1 MAQTV
6 HRGPAMQ
13 GGAQRWILGLLVAAA
28 ACGGSGDEIVLE
40 NGAGKADAAEV
51 RFKLTESNPFVG
63 MGVLCEAERGC
74 DGVVEVTLRSP
85 DACTVLGDPRC
96 GEGGMAPT
104 SVLLANVTLRSQT
117 EGERLLPLSV
127 ETGDG
132 AFVSS
137 SVAVAFTAQPDEEI
151 DIEIERADMA
161 PDVTLSVRASWDD
174 AVDPGASELE
184 TFLAGIDGM
193 SFEEVATGYPG
204 YRAYRLSYVQPL
216 DHDDPAA
223 GSFVQRAVLHHRDRA
238 APMVLYTSGY
248 GLFSE
253 DFLAELSE
261 AMEANQLDTEQ
272 RFFGTS
278 IPDGVTPA
286 DWEYVT
292 IAQAAADHHRL
303 VEALRPF
310 YDGSWVSTG
319 HSKGGMTS
327 IYHRR
332 FFPSDVDATVAYVA
346 PISFAP
352 ADPRY
357 VPFLDDIGTDACR
370 EAMRSLQREILERFD
385 EVQPLVEAEANGFGL
400 TFEFAGSPE
409 AAFESAVEW
418 AEWSFWQSGGVETC
432 ATLPTAE
439 QLDAMSADDLWRE
452 AIHFTGYGQYDS
464 EFDPLTGAYD
474 YQAAREL
481 GYQSVAT
488 AHLVDLLAH
497 PDVPWRVP
505 EGTNPVHDPAAMQ
518 DIQDWVL
525 AEGSELVFLYGE
537 YDPWTG
543 GAFAT
548 PEDGRALRV
557 TVPEANHGAVIRAL
571 PDGERTRVLDALEL
585 WLGARPRIGPGFV
598 PSRAPLPPGL
608 LHERMPLP
616 PR

>member
-1 MAQTV
+1 
-6 HRGPAMQ
+6 MQ
-13 GGAQRWILGLLVAAA
+13 SRAQRWALGLVVGAV
-28 ACGGSGDEIVLE
+28 ACGGSGDDGIVLE
-40 NGAGKADAAEV
+40 NSLGKGDAAEV
-51 RFKLTESNPFVG
+51 RFRLTESNPFVG
-63 MGVLCEAERGC
+63 MGVLCEAEQGC

-85 DACTVLGDPRC
+85 DACTVIDDPRC
-96 GEGGMAPT
+96 GVGVMAPT
-104 SVLLANVTLRSQT
+104 SVQLASVALRSQT
-117 EGERLLPLSV
+117 EGERFLPLSV

-132 AFVSS
+132 SFFSS
-137 SVAVAFTAQPDEEI
+137 SVAVAFSAEPGEEI
-151 DIEIERADMA
+151 DIEIERAAMA
-161 PDVTLSVRASWDD
+161 PDVTLSVRATWQD

-184 TFLAGIDGM
+184 TFLAGVEGM
-193 SFEEVATGYPG
+193 SFEEIATGYPG

-223 GSFVQRAVLHHRDRA
+223 GSFVQKAVLHHRDRV

-248 GLFSE
+248 SLFAE

-286 DWEYVT
+286 DWEHVT
-292 IAQAAADHHRL
+292 IAQAAADHHRF

-332 FFPSDVDATVAYVA
+332 FFPDDVDATVAYVA
-346 PISFAP
+346 PISFQP

-357 VPFLDDIGTDACR
+357 APFLDAIGTDACR
-370 EAMRSLQREILERFD
+370 EAMRNLQREILERFD
-385 EVQPLVEAEANGFGL
+385 EVQPLVEAEAASFGL

-409 AAFESAVEW
+409 AAYESAVEW
-418 AEWSFWQSGGVETC
+418 AEWSFWQSGGVDTC

-439 QLDAMSADDLWRE
+439 QLDAMSAEELKQQT
-452 AIHFTGYGQYDS
+452 ISMTGYGQFDS
-464 EFDPLTGAYD
+464 DFDPSFAAYN

-481 GYQSVAT
+481 GYQGLAT
-488 AHLVDLLAH
+488 AHLEDLLAH
-497 PDVPWRVP
+497 PDVPWWVP
-505 EGTNPVHDPAAMQ
+505 EGTDPVHDPAAMQ
-518 DIQDWVL
+518 DIQQWVL
-525 AEGSELVFLYGE
+525 EEGSEIVFLYGE

-543 GAFAT
+543 GAFAA

-557 TVPEANHGAVIRAL
+557 TVPQANHGAVIRGL
-571 PDGERTRVLDALEL
+571 PADEQSRVLDALEL
-585 WLGARPRIGPGFV
+585 WLGTRPRIGPGFM

-608 LHERMPLP
+608 LHEHMPLP
-616 PR
+616 PG